1 MVTDGAGQ
9 LDWADT
15 ADQASFRDA
24 VRRFVRE
31 RAPAR
36 YRDQAD
42 EEWAPSPRY
51 ESWQFDLV
59 CGDAE
64 ASGAAREWTEA
75 LAERGWGAPHWP
87 PEYGGAGL
95 TPVEQFILNQELAL
109 AGLPVVGGPGVQML
123 GPTIMVHGTEE
134 QKRRFLPP
142 TLAGEMAWAQGYSE
156 PGAGS
161 DLASLSTRAVRDA
174 DDYVITGQ
182 KIWTSMGHM
191 ANWLF
196 MLVRTDT
203 EAPKHRGIS
212 FVLLPLDSPGVD
224 IRPLISAGWEHRT
237 NESFYDA
244 VRVPVSHRI
253 GEENRG
259 WYVAMTL
266 LDHERS
272 NVGGAVAQR
281 KNVEQLVRY
290 VGSDEGRLRSR
301 VAEFDSVRQKI
312 VQHYVETE
320 VMAQF
325 SFRIISLQIAGQI
338 PNYEASMASAFG
350 STFSQEFQ
358 QTGIKAFGLYGTIW
372 SNPDGAPAYAPL
384 DGRFTQNS
392 VDMISASIAGGTRE
406 IQRNIV
412 ATRGLGLPR
421 G

>member
-1 MVTDGAGQ
+1 MDWSDSTEQAAFRGQ
-9 LDWADT
+9 V
-15 ADQASFRDA
+15 RD
-24 VRRFVRE
+24 FIRE
-31 RAPAR
+31 RLPAY
-36 YRDQAD
+36 YRRLA
-42 EEWAPSPRY
+42 EATWGPGPRY

-64 ASGAAREWTEA
+64 ASGAARQWAET
-75 LAERGWGAPHWP
+75 LAEHGWGAPHWP

-95 TPVEQFILNQELAL
+95 TSAEQFILNQEFAE
-109 AGLPVVGGPGVQML
+109 ARVPVVGGPGVQML

-142 TLAGEMAWAQGYSE
+142 TLSGEMAWAQGYSE

-161 DLASLSTRAVRDA
+161 DLASLSTRAIHDG

-224 IRPLISAGWEHRT
+224 IRPLLSGGWEHRT
-237 NESFYDA
+237 NESFYED

-281 KNVEQLVRY
+281 KSVEQLVGY
-290 VGSDEGRLRSR
+290 VASEEGRRRSR
-301 VAEFDSVRQKI
+301 VLDLDSVRQKI
-312 VQHYVETE
+312 AQHHVETE

-325 SFRIISLQIAGQI
+325 SFRIISQQMAGQI
-338 PNYEASMASAFG
+338 PNYEASMSSAFG

-358 QTGIKAFGLYGTIW
+358 QTGMKAFGLYATLW
-372 SNPDGAPAYAPL
+372 SNREGAPPYAPL

-392 VDMISASIAGGTRE
+392 VDTISSSIAGGTRE

>member
-1 MVTDGAGQ
+1 M
-9 LDWADT
+9 DWSDSA
-15 ADQASFRDA
+15 AQANFRA
-24 VRRFVRE
+24 EVRRFVRE
-31 RAPAR
+31 RVPPF
-36 YRDQAD
+36 YRDLAED
-42 EEWAPSPRY
+42 EWAAGPRY

-59 CGDAE
+59 CGDPE
-64 ASGAAREWTEA
+64 ASGAAREWAET

-95 TPVEQFILNQELAL
+95 TSAEQFILNQELAL
-109 AGLPVVGGPGVQML
+109 ARFPVVGGPGVQML

-142 TLAGEMAWAQGYSE
+142 TLSGKMAWAQGYSE

-161 DLASLSTRAVRDA
+161 DLASLSTRAIRDG

-212 FVLLPLDSPGVD
+212 FVLLPLETPGVD
-224 IRPLISAGWEHRT
+224 IRPLLSGGWEHRT
-237 NESFYDA
+237 NESFYEA
-244 VRVPVSHRI
+244 VRVPVSYRI

-272 NVGGAVAQR
+272 NVGGAVTQR

-290 VGSDEGRLRSR
+290 IGSEEGRRRSR
-301 VAEFDSVRQKI
+301 VAKLDSVRQKI
-312 VQHYVETE
+312 ALHYVETE

-325 SFRIISLQIAGQI
+325 SLRIISQQMAGQI
-338 PNYEASMASAFG
+338 PNYEASMSSAFG

-358 QTGIKAFGLYGTIW
+358 QTGMKAFGLYATLW
-372 SNPDGAPAYAPL
+372 SNPVGVTPHAPL

-392 VDMISASIAGGTRE
+392 VDTISSSIAGGTRE